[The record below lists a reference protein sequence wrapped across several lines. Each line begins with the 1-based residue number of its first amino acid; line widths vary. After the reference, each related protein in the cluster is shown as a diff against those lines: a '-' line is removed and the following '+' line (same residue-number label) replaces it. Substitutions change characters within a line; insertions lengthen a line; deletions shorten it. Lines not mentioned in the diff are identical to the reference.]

1 MPVNLVSWKAEAPI
15 VVTLAGITS
24 VPRRSVLKKASSPI
38 SDRGGHSP
46 KTPDFARTTLE
57 PATQTGRQR
66 DARMRTALLLL
77 PLLLPA
83 SDAVQLG
90 GALPNCSVVFF
101 HHIEKTGGTTLR
113 AIFQRHA
120 QLGLYDLVSFVGRQN
135 RLQLQLVLHRLHS
148 LVRAGPAALHNLR
161 LAVELHVAG
170 DLVFPYT
177 LYYTL
182 PDLLLIRSLLRGA
195 GCRCHLQP

>member
-1 MPVNLVSWKAEAPI
+1 MF
-15 VVTLAGITS
+15 G
-24 VPRRSVLKKASSPI
+24 VP
-38 SDRGGHSP
+38 
-46 KTPDFARTTLE
+46 
-57 PATQTGRQR
+57 
-66 DARMRTALLLL
+66 
-77 PLLLPA
+77 
-83 SDAVQLG
+83 
-90 GALPNCSVVFF
+90 LPNCSVVFF
-101 HHIEKTGGTTLR
+101 HHVEKTAGTTLR

-120 QLGLYDLVSFVGRQN
+120 QLGLFDLISFVGRQN

-148 LVRAGPAALHNLR
+148 LIHARQLHNLR

-195 GCRCHLQP
+195 GFGAAQAHSETKSLKTSATLDEVVRVVSEAKHRAGV

>member
-1 MPVNLVSWKAEAPI
+1 
-15 VVTLAGITS
+15 
-24 VPRRSVLKKASSPI
+24 
-38 SDRGGHSP
+38 
-46 KTPDFARTTLE
+46 
-57 PATQTGRQR
+57 
-66 DARMRTALLLL
+66 MRTALLLL

-83 SDAVQLG
+83 SDAAQLG

-195 GCRCHLQP
+195 GCRCHLVSLLRMPLLQQLSWHGHFVNVKAPLCFWKS

>member
-1 MPVNLVSWKAEAPI
+1 
-15 VVTLAGITS
+15 
-24 VPRRSVLKKASSPI
+24 
-38 SDRGGHSP
+38 
-46 KTPDFARTTLE
+46 
-57 PATQTGRQR
+57 
-66 DARMRTALLLL
+66 MRTALLLL
-77 PLLLPA
+77 PLLLHA
-83 SDAVQLG
+83 SADTTQQLG

-170 DLVFPYT
+170 ARAWHGVCMACAWHT
-177 LYYTL
+177 WM
-182 PDLLLIRSLLRGA
+182 A
-195 GCRCHLQP
+195 CAW